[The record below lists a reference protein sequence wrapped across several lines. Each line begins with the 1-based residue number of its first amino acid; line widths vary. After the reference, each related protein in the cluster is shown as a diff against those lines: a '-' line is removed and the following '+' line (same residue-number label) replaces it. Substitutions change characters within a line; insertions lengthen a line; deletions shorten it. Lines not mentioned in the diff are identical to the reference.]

1 MMHIR
6 HLSVLSLAALLAAL
20 SPVTAGCQTA
30 AEMPADAAPESQ
42 AESTAAGPA
51 LGTSTDPLAIQGTIT
66 LTQGEIDAAF
76 NRIAPEHRLM
86 FVRSG
91 ERVDQLIRAL
101 LQNKLLAA
109 EAQKAGF
116 DLEPL
121 ASKRMALAAEK
132 ELADAWLDRVMEQAP
147 DADYEALAHES
158 YLANP
163 EAWQSEEM
171 VDVTHLLIS
180 SENKSADE
188 ALELAASLRAR
199 LEENPAEFD
208 ALVEEYS
215 EDPSKHLNQGRFPR
229 MKRGEMVAPFEE
241 VAFALA
247 NEGEISQPVATTYG
261 YHLIRLNRKMPR
273 QLLPFEQVRE
283 KAIEQV
289 RKEHVAQYRSNYLRK
304 VLGVPIE
311 LPEGAV
317 DAMVK
322 RYFGENL
329 ELAPEFKD

>member
-1 MMHIR
+1 
-6 HLSVLSLAALLAAL
+6 LALLAAL
-20 SPVTAGCQTA
+20 SPATARPQAAVDPSAEVTA
-30 AEMPADAAPESQ
+30 AE
-42 AESTAAGPA
+42 PA
-51 LGTSTDPLAIQGTIT
+51 LGTSTEPLAIQGDIT

-76 NRIAPEHRLM
+76 ARIKPEHRLM
-86 FVRSG
+86 FIRSG
-91 ERVDQLIRAL
+91 ERVDQLVRTL
-101 LQNKLLAA
+101 LQNKMLAT

-116 DLEPL
+116 DQEPL
-121 ASKRMALAAEK
+121 VRGRVTQVGEK

-147 DADYEALAHES
+147 DADYEALAHEN
-158 YLANP
+158 YLAHP

-180 SENKSADE
+180 SENKSAEE

-199 LEENPAEFD
+199 VEENPAEFD
-208 ALVEEYS
+208 ALVAEYS
-215 EDPSKHLNQGRFPR
+215 EDPSKGLNQGRFPR

-247 NEGEISQPVATTYG
+247 DEGEISQPVETTYG
-261 YHLIRLNRKMPR
+261 YHLIRLNRKMPQ
-273 QLLPFEQVRE
+273 QLLPFDQVRE
-283 KAIEQV
+283 QATEQA
-289 RKEHVAQYRSNYLRK
+289 REKHLAEYRSNYLRK

-311 LPEGAV
+311 IPEGAV
-317 DAMVK
+317 DTMVK